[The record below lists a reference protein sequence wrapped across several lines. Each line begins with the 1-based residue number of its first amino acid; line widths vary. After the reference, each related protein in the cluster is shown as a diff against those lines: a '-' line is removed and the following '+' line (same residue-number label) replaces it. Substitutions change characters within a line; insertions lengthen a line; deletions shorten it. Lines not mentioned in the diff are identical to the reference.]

1 MQAGTKAR
9 TPEASGDTSITPNSS
24 RMFVCAATRIA
35 GVQHVGERMIR
46 HFSKATVCITNDC
59 KPREKRWVY
68 SEYREGKPAYNAFFS
83 RRFPLLGP

>member
-59 KPREKRWVY
+59 KQREKRWVY
-68 SEYREGKPAYNAFFS
+68 CLMRGSTGSPPYTVHELP
-83 RRFPLLGP
+83 